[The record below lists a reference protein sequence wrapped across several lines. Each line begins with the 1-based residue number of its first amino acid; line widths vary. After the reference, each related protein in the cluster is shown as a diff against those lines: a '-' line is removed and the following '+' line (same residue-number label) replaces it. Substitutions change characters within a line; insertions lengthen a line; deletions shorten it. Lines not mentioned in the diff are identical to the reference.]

1 LRACLRVNLAV
12 LLGAVSLG
20 VAEARADTPV
30 TLHEASPTRS
40 QVVLGTIGLAAGPA
54 RQSVSALLGVE
65 LARNGLSLVES
76 EPVEPLSAWAAQA
89 TRSKRVL
96 AVLLL
101 DARGEQ
107 GWRLI
112 VIDAARGR
120 AIARELPGGY
130 SHDAASVEA
139 VVSIA
144 GSAANALREGLEVAS
159 APLAAVV
166 APPSAPSIAS
176 APPPPAR
183 RELVPAQPSKSWSP
197 RAFAGASVASFSQA
211 APATA
216 GVSLAVSATSRA
228 RVEGRLIGS
237 LFAPAQVQSPLGQ
250 FRVARAFIGAS
261 AGPVLATRA
270 LYFTPEAGVLVERL
284 RRFEAAPAAG
294 VAATE
299 AGALYRAGG
308 LLSLRLRHALHG
320 SLSAEVVAGAVYFGR
335 RVRFSAQSPERS
347 WSADAWPAL
356 AFAQLGLGL
365 ALD

>member
-1 LRACLRVNLAV
+1 LRACLRANLAV

-20 VAEARADTPV
+20 VAEAKADTPV
-30 TLHEASPTRS
+30 ALREASPTRG

-54 RQSVSALLGVE
+54 RQSVSTLLGVE
-65 LARNGLSLVES
+65 LARTGLSLVES

-89 TRSKRVL
+89 TKSERVL

-130 SHDAASVEA
+130 SHDAASIEA

-159 APLAAVV
+159 APLSAVV
-166 APPSAPSIAS
+166 APPSAPSISS
-176 APPPPAR
+176 APAPPAP
-183 RELVPAQPSKSWSP
+183 RELVTGEPSKGWSP

-216 GVSLAVSATSRA
+216 GLSLALGVTFRA
-228 RVEGRLIGS
+228 RVEGRLLGS

-250 FRVARAFIGAS
+250 FRVARAFMGAS

-270 LYFTPEAGVLVERL
+270 VSLTPEAGVLVERL
-284 RRFEAAPAAG
+284 RRFEAAPAAD
-294 VAATE
+294 VAATQS
-299 AGALYRAGG
+299 GALYRIGG
-308 LLSLRLRHALHG
+308 LLSLRLRHTLHG
-320 SLSAEVVAGAVYFGR
+320 SLSAEMAAGAVYFGR
-335 RVRFSAQSPERS
+335 RVRFSAQGPESS
-347 WSADAWPAL
+347 WSTEAWPAL
-356 AFAQLGLGL
+356 AFAQLGLEL